1 MKKITLLFLVL
12 TGMLNVA
19 NAQMLFDFDAVN
31 ANQVFKEGWNG
42 TWPNTAFAKVA
53 NPNISG
59 INTSA
64 NVGKFIANGGTNAQ
78 LSSEDVGS
86 AVLSNFDFTATPYFT
101 LKVWVNKPVSVSVEF
116 KNNGY
121 YPEFTTKTQSVTTI
135 NQWVTVEFNCS
146 DIQYGAPGNFWGYY
160 NIVGVSF
167 DKDLTGGTVAND
179 VYYFDDMKLSATTTL
194 STKDFTANSV
204 QVYPNPFANEFKV
217 DAANSEGPLQV
228 SVFDVLG
235 RKVESTKSAS
245 SSQLSMGSSLKSGL
259 YIVQVEGVNSNYSK
273 SFKII
278 KK

>member
-1 MKKITLLFLVL
+1 MKKITLLFLAL

-53 NPNISG
+53 NPDISG

-78 LSSEDVGS
+78 LSSDDVGS
-86 AVLSNFDFTATPYFT
+86 AVLPNFDFTATPYFT
-101 LKVWVNKPVSVSVEF
+101 LKVWVNKPVSVSIEF

-121 YPEFTTKTQSVTTI
+121 YPEFGTVTKNVTTI

-146 DIQYGAPGNFWGYY
+146 EFVSGGIHGWGTY

-204 QVYPNPFANEFKV
+204 QVYPNPFASEFKV
-217 DAANSEGPLQV
+217 DAANSEGGLQV

-273 SFKII
+273 SFKMV